1 MGPWLDSVTSWLTT
15 NPQWLG
21 LAVFIVACVECLAIA
36 GIIVPGTVLLFAIAV
51 LAGSGALSLGQ
62 TLLLGFLGGLLGD
75 MLSYALGRRFHQNIR
90 RLPLLRTH
98 PEWMTGAENYFQR
111 YGIVSLI
118 VGRFIGPLRPML
130 PMVAGMCDMPLPRF
144 ILVSLLAGAGWSVAY
159 LLPG

>member
-1 MGPWLDSVTSWLTT
+1 
-15 NPQWLG
+15 
-21 LAVFIVACVECLAIA
+21 
-36 GIIVPGTVLLFAIAV
+36 
-51 LAGSGALSLGQ
+51 
-62 TLLLGFLGGLLGD
+62 

-90 RLPLLRTH
+90 RLPLRTH

-144 ILVSLLAGAGWSVAY
+144 ILVSLLAGALAGRSPTCCRAGR
-159 LLPG
+159 PGRRSACRCLKTSGHKPPSSPPASPPCWA